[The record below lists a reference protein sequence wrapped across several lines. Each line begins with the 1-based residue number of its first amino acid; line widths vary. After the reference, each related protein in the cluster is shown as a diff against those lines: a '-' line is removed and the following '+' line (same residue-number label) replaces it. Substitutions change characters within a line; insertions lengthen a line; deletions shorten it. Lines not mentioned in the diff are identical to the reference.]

1 MDDRGVALAVPKIP
15 STRGPLSL
23 PTLHYTAEGK
33 LGYHPPNAR
42 NARSLAVRMVDGGI
56 TPRRGEKVGRSTADR

>member
-1 MDDRGVALAVPKIP
+1 MDDRVVSLIAPKIL

-42 NARSLAVRMVDGGI
+42 DARGLAVRMVDGGI
-56 TPRRGEKVGRSTADR
+56 TPRRREKVGRSTADG